1 MATTLAFA
9 AMTSDGVFVAHIGDS
24 RVYQIRPSVGIV
36 FCTEDHSLVNALLKN
51 EVITPEEAVSHPQRN
66 VITRCM
72 NVQRDRRNYYEATID
87 VVRDVKAG
95 DIFLLCSDGVYD
107 EAGNDVISELLS
119 CDSSL
124 KEKRDKLAERTSD
137 SHDNNTAILI
147 EIKSVEK
154 TENDNSDNVTFETS
168 LSSDELS
175 SFINQV
181 GNSARKWIRK
191 LLN

>member
-1 MATTLAFA
+1 M
-9 AMTSDGVFVAHIGDS
+9 
-24 RVYQIRPSVGIV
+24 
-36 FCTEDHSLVNALLKN
+36 
-51 EVITPEEAVSHPQRN
+51 
-66 VITRCM
+66 
-72 NVQRDRRNYYEATID
+72 
-87 VVRDVKAG
+87 
-95 DIFLLCSDGVYD
+95 LCSDGVYD

-181 GNSARKWIRK
+181 GNSARKWIRR